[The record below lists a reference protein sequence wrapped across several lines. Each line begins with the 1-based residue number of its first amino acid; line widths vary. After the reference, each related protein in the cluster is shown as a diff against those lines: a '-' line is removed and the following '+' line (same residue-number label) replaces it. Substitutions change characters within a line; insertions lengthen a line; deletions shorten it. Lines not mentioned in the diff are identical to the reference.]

1 MNRKE
6 KYQIKNAVKKF
17 LNTKKEEK
25 EMKTSMRENT
35 VVAVNLLAGF
45 IITAAP
51 KMWARPCE
59 EMMTLENGNQAHMR
73 CFYSGQALV
82 ILGVILL
89 VNALVMFLAKNKL
102 QGGLVAVATGT
113 LSFFVTTD
121 TGLGIGICAHA
132 RMACHV
138 MASWSK
144 LAAGL
149 IIITGI
155 ILVVFSMKYKK

>member
-6 KYQIKNAVKKF
+6 KYQTKNAVKKF

-73 CFYSGQALV
+73 CFYS
-82 ILGVILL
+82 
-89 VNALVMFLAKNKL
+89 
-102 QGGLVAVATGT
+102 
-113 LSFFVTTD
+113 
-121 TGLGIGICAHA
+121 
-132 RMACHV
+132 
-138 MASWSK
+138 
-144 LAAGL
+144 
-149 IIITGI
+149 
-155 ILVVFSMKYKK
+155 

>member
-6 KYQIKNAVKKF
+6 KYQTKNAVKEF

-35 VVAVNLLAGF
+35 VVAVNLLVGF

-89 VNALVMFLAKNKL
+89 VNALVMFLAKK
-102 QGGLVAVATGT
+102 Q
-113 LSFFVTTD
+113 
-121 TGLGIGICAHA
+121 
-132 RMACHV
+132 
-138 MASWSK
+138 
-144 LAAGL
+144 
-149 IIITGI
+149 ITPQQQHTI
-155 ILVVFSMKYKK
+155 TPMKQL

>member
-6 KYQIKNAVKKF
+6 KYQTKNAVKKF

-121 TGLGIGICAHA
+121 T
-132 RMACHV
+132 
-138 MASWSK
+138 
-144 LAAGL
+144 
-149 IIITGI
+149 
-155 ILVVFSMKYKK
+155 

>member
-1 MNRKE
+1 
-6 KYQIKNAVKKF
+6 
-17 LNTKKEEK
+17 
-25 EMKTSMRENT
+25 MKTSMRDNA
-35 VVAVNLLAGF
+35 VAAVNLLAGF
-45 IITAAP
+45 IMAAAP
-51 KMWARPCE
+51 KVWARPCE
-59 EMMTLENGNQAHMR
+59 GMMTLENGNQAHMR

-82 ILGVILL
+82 VLGIILL
-89 VNALVMFLAKNKL
+89 VNALIMLFAKNKL
-102 QGGLVAVATGT
+102 QGGMVAVATGI

-132 RMACHV
+132 GMACHV

-155 ILVVFSMKYKK
+155 ILVVFSMKDKK

>member
-6 KYQIKNAVKKF
+6 KYQTKNAVKKF

-121 TGLGIGICAHA
+121 TGLGIGVCAHA
-132 RMACHV
+132 R

>member
-1 MNRKE
+1 
-6 KYQIKNAVKKF
+6 
-17 LNTKKEEK
+17 
-25 EMKTSMRENT
+25 MKTSMRDNA
-35 VVAVNLLAGF
+35 VAAVNLLAGF
-45 IITAAP
+45 IMGAAP
-51 KMWARPCE
+51 KVWARPCE
-59 EMMTLENGNQAHMR
+59 GMMTLENGNQAHMR

-82 ILGVILL
+82 VLGIILL
-89 VNALVMFLAKNKL
+89 VNALIMLFAKNKL
-102 QGGLVAVATGT
+102 QGGMVAVATGI

-132 RMACHV
+132 GMACHV

-155 ILVVFSMKYKK
+155 ILVVFSMKDKK